1 MLLNLGVFCKLPSK
15 TFLMVLECFY
25 RQSGQKKTGQVSL
38 QLASLSRLSVFF
50 IPCLTQSVPFSR
62 VITNDSSKI
71 TVIHLG
77 SVDLHPVFL
86 THPQHKRSRK
96 RTRETQRTSMKQNLT
111 SVCAPSMQ
119 PRSPFLCFGG
129 IFPYIGP
136 LNLCTLWVLYGVKP
150 KCRWSYRWIL

>member
-25 RQSGQKKTGQVSL
+25 RQSLFKTGQVSL

-50 IPCLTQSVPFSR
+50 IPCLTQSVPFSG

-86 THPQHKRSRK
+86 AHPQHKRSRK